1 MPTETKIATFTC
13 GRLYSIVRGLDN
25 ATFCTWEEV
34 MARARAL
41 AALGVAVAG
50 AVLLRAAVVPAE
62 NSASPAATVRPGT
75 FDQHSAWQTWKLYCD
90 TCHFGPKA
98 RAGVNLETL
107 DLANLDSNG
116 ALWEKVLRKLRGR
129 EMPPPGAP
137 RPDEATYRALVSAIE
152 AERDRLIDAKPNP
165 GRPTL
170 HRLNRAEYANAIRD
184 LLALKVDVS
193 ELLPS
198 DDAGYGFDNIGDVLT
213 VSPVLLEKYLL
224 AAGKISR
231 AAVGDTTMPPAYQ
244 TYDVPRALRQDDRMG
259 DAMPV
264 GSRGGTVVS
273 HYFPVDGEYEI
284 SVGLQRGRADEI
296 MGTGRERK
304 LDLRLDDERLDLFTI
319 PASGRRANI
328 NTATGGRVDPEAGL
342 RTRLMVKAGTHSIVA
357 AFQKDTVLQEGII
370 FRPRADAVQAH
381 FEGVGS
387 ISISGP
393 FDVRGPGVTPSR
405 DKIFVCHPAAA
416 SEEQAC
422 AEKILTSVAHRAYR
436 RPVTADD
443 LPQLMTLYKQGAA
456 NGGFESGIRLAL
468 QKVLVSPE
476 FIFRAELDPAD
487 TPRGGVHQLGDIEL
501 ASRLSFFLWSSI
513 PDDEL
518 LAVAERG
525 ELSDPSMLERQVQRM
540 LADPRSHAL
549 VQNFVGQWLFLRNIP
564 KMQPDITA
572 FTYFDDNLRRAL
584 EKETELVVENEVHQ
598 DHSIVDLLTTDYT
611 FVNQRLAEH
620 YGIEGIYGSEFRRI
634 SVTDPTRYGLLG
646 HASIMAVTAYP
657 NRTAPTIRGKWV
669 LEQLLGTP
677 PPPPPPNV
685 PALKIDENQKVLTMR
700 QRMEEHRVSPQCAVC
715 HRIMDPIG
723 FALDNFDGLGKW
735 RDSEGEEV
743 IDPSGVLPDG
753 TPFDGPVGLRDILV
767 SKKRDVFVENFTERL
782 LTYALGRGT
791 EEYDQPV
798 VRKIAREAAGKNYRW
813 SAIILAIVKSK
824 PFQIIQTIVS

>member
-1 MPTETKIATFTC
+1 
-13 GRLYSIVRGLDN
+13 
-25 ATFCTWEEV
+25 
-34 MARARAL
+34 MARTRAL

-62 NSASPAATVRPGT
+62 NSASSAATDRPVS

-107 DLANLDSNG
+107 DLANLDRNG

-137 RPDEATYRALVSAIE
+137 RPDEATYQNLVSAIE
-152 AERDRLIDAKPNP
+152 GERERLIDAKPTP

-170 HRLNRAEYANAIRD
+170 HRLNRAEYHNVIRD
-184 LLALKVDVS
+184 LLALDVDVS

-213 VSPVLLEKYLL
+213 VSPALLEKYLL

-244 TYDVPRALRQDDRMG
+244 TYDIPHALRQEDRMS
-259 DAMPV
+259 DDMPI
-264 GSRGGTVVS
+264 GSRGGTEVN

-296 MGTGRERK
+296 MGTGRERE
-304 LDLRLDDERLDLFTI
+304 LDLRLDDQRLELFTI
-319 PASGRRANI
+319 AASGRRANI
-328 NTATGGRVDPEAGL
+328 NTATGRVNLEANL
-342 RTRLMVKAGTHSIVA
+342 KVRLPVKAGTHSIIA
-357 AFQKDTVLQEGII
+357 TFEKDTVIQEGII
-370 FRPRADAVQAH
+370 FRQRADAVQAH

-387 ISISGP
+387 ISIAGP
-393 FDVRGPGVTPSR
+393 FDVQGPGTTPSR
-405 DKIFVCHPAAA
+405 DKIFVCHPAAG
-416 SEEQAC
+416 EEQAC
-422 AEKILTSVAHRAYR
+422 AEKILTNIAHHAYR
-436 RPVTADD
+436 RPISADD
-443 LPQLMTLYKQGAA
+443 LPQLMALYKQGAST
-456 NGGFESGIRLAL
+456 GGFESGVRLAL

-476 FIFRAELDPAD
+476 FIFRAELDPAN
-487 TPRGGVHQLGDIEL
+487 TPAGTVHRLGDVEL

-525 ELSDPSMLERQVQRM
+525 QLSDPAMLEHQVQRM
-540 LADPRSHAL
+540 MADPRSQAL
-549 VQNFVGQWLFLRNIP
+549 VQNFIGQWLFLRNIP
-564 KMQPDITA
+564 KMQPDLTA

-584 EKETELVVENEVHQ
+584 EKETELVVANEMRQ
-598 DHSIVDLLTTDYT
+598 DHSVVNLLTTDYT

-620 YGIEGIYGSEFRRI
+620 YGIEGIYGTEFRRI
-634 SVTDPTRYGLLG
+634 AITDPKRFGLLG
-646 HASIMAVTAYP
+646 QASIMAVTAYP

-735 RDSEGEEV
+735 RDTEGEEV

-753 TPFDGPVGLRDILV
+753 TPFDGPQGLRDVLV
-767 SKKRDVFVENFTERL
+767 HQKRDVFVENFTERL

-798 VRKIAREAAGKNYRW
+798 VRKIAREAGAKNYRW
-813 SAIILAIVKSK
+813 SAIILGIVQSK
-824 PFQIIQTIVS
+824 PFLMIQTRGA

>member
-1 MPTETKIATFTC
+1 M
-13 GRLYSIVRGLDN
+13 
-25 ATFCTWEEV
+25 
-34 MARARAL
+34 
-41 AALGVAVAG
+41 
-50 AVLLRAAVVPAE
+50 RAAVVPAE
-62 NSASPAATVRPGT
+62 NSAPPAATVQPST
-75 FDQHSAWQTWKLYCD
+75 FDQHSAWGTWKLYCD

-184 LLALKVDVS
+184 LLALEVDVS

-231 AAVGDTTMPPAYQ
+231 AAVGDTTAPPAYQ

-259 DAMPV
+259 DNMPV
-264 GSRGGTVVS
+264 GSRGGTSVN

-284 SVGLQRGRADEI
+284 SIGLQRGRADEI
-296 MGTGRERK
+296 LGTGRERK
-304 LDLRLDDERLDLFTI
+304 LDLRLDDERLQLFTI
-319 PASGRRANI
+319 PASRRRADI
-328 NTATGGRVDPEAGL
+328 NTATGRVDPEAGL
-342 RTRLMVKAGTHSIVA
+342 KIRLPVKAGMHALVA
-357 AFQKDTVLQEGII
+357 TFEKDSVVQEGII
-370 FRPRADAVQAH
+370 FRQRADAVQAH

-387 ISISGP
+387 ISIAGP
-393 FDVRGPGVTPSR
+393 FNVQGPGAAPSR
-405 DKIFVCHPAAA
+405 DKIFVCHPTAS

-422 AEKILTSVAHRAYR
+422 AEKILSSVAHRAYR
-436 RPVTADD
+436 RPVSADD
-443 LPQLMTLYKQGAA
+443 LPQLMALYKQGAGT
-456 NGGFESGIRLAL
+456 GGFESGIRLAL

-476 FIFRAELDPAD
+476 FIFRAELDPA
-487 TPRGGVHQLGDIEL
+487 TATAGGVHRLGDIEL

-525 ELSDPSMLERQVQRM
+525 ELSDPLMLERQVKRM
-540 LADPRSHAL
+540 LADPRSRAL

-572 FTYFDDNLRRAL
+572 FTYFDDNLRQAL
-584 EKETELVVENEVHQ
+584 QKETELVVENEMHQ
-598 DHSIVDLLTTDYT
+598 DSSIVNLLTTNYT

-620 YGIEGIYGSEFRRI
+620 YGIEGIYGNEFRRI
-634 SVTDPTRYGLLG
+634 SVTDPKRYGLLG
-646 HASIMAVTAYP
+646 QASIMAVTAYP

-735 RDSEGEEV
+735 RDNEGEEV

-753 TPFDGPVGLRDILV
+753 TPFDGPVGLRDVLL

-798 VRKIAREAAGKNYRW
+798 VRKIAREAAANNHRW
-813 SAIILAIVKSK
+813 SAIILSIVKSK
-824 PFQIIQTIVS
+824 PFQMIQTRGA

>member
-1 MPTETKIATFTC
+1 MTMRTQ
-13 GRLYSIVRGLDN
+13 
-25 ATFCTWEEV
+25 
-34 MARARAL
+34 AL
-41 AALGVAVAG
+41 AAGIALAGMALAGVAFLG
-50 AVLLRAAVVPAE
+50 AAAVPAE
-62 NSASPAATVRPGT
+62 NSASSAATAQPPT
-75 FDQHSAWQTWKLYCD
+75 FDQHAVWGTWKIYCD
-90 TCHFGPKA
+90 TCHLGPKA

-107 DLANLDSNG
+107 DLANLSSNG

-137 RPDEATYRALVSAIE
+137 RPDAATYETLVNAIE
-152 AERDRLIDAKPNP
+152 NERDRLIDARPTP

-184 LLALKVDVS
+184 LLALEVDVS

-213 VSPVLLEKYLL
+213 VSPALLEKYLL

-244 TYDVPRALRQDDRMG
+244 TYDIPHALKQDSRMS

-264 GSRGGTVVS
+264 GSRGGS
-273 HYFPVDGEYEI
+273 LINHRFPVDGEYEI
-284 SVGLQRGRADEI
+284 SIGLQRGRADEI
-296 MGTGRERK
+296 LGTGRERK
-304 LDLRLDDERLDLFTI
+304 LDLRLDDERLELFAI
-319 PASGRRANI
+319 PATGRRANI
-328 NTATGGRVDPEAGL
+328 NTATGKTDPEAGL
-342 RTRLMVKAGTHSIVA
+342 RVRLPVKAGTHTIVA
-357 AFQKDTVLQEGII
+357 TFEKDTVVQEGII
-370 FRPRADAVQAH
+370 FRQRADAVQAH

-387 ISISGP
+387 ISIAGP
-393 FDVRGPGVTPSR
+393 FDVQGPGATPSR
-405 DKIFVCHPAAA
+405 DKIFVCHPSAPT
-416 SEEQAC
+416 EEQAC
-422 AEKILTSVAHRAYR
+422 AEKILTSIAHRAYR
-436 RPVTADD
+436 RAIAADD
-443 LPQLMTLYKQGAA
+443 LPQLMVLYKLGAGT
-456 NGGFESGIRLAL
+456 GGFESGIRLAL
-468 QKVLVSPE
+468 QKILVSPE
-476 FIFRAELDPAD
+476 FIFRAELDPAN
-487 TPRGGVHQLGDIEL
+487 TAAGTVHRVSDIEL

-540 LADPRSHAL
+540 LADPRSRAL

-572 FTYFDDNLRRAL
+572 FTYFDDNLRQAL
-584 EKETELVVENEVHQ
+584 EKETQLVVESTVH
-598 DHSIVDLLTTDYT
+598 DDRSIVDLLTTDYT

-735 RDSEGEEV
+735 RVFEGEEL

-753 TPFDGPVGLRDILV
+753 TPFEGPVGLRDILV
-767 SKKRDVFVENFTERL
+767 NKRRDVFVENFTERL

-791 EEYDQPV
+791 EEYDLPV
-798 VRKIAREAAGKNYRW
+798 VRKIAREAAVKNHRW
-813 SAIILAIVKSK
+813 SAIILGIVKSK
-824 PFQIIQTIVS
+824 PFQMIQTRGA

>member
-1 MPTETKIATFTC
+1 
-13 GRLYSIVRGLDN
+13 
-25 ATFCTWEEV
+25 
-34 MARARAL
+34 MARTRAL

-50 AVLLRAAVVPAE
+50 AVLMRAAVVPAE
-62 NSASPAATVRPGT
+62 NSASPAPSNQPSS

-107 DLANLDSNG
+107 DLANLDRNG

-137 RPDEATYRALVSAIE
+137 RPDEATYQNLVNAIE
-152 AERDRLIDAKPNP
+152 GERERLIDARPNP

-170 HRLNRAEYANAIRD
+170 HRLNRAEYANVIRD
-184 LLALKVDVS
+184 LLALEVDVS

-213 VSPVLLEKYLL
+213 VSPSLLEKYLL

-244 TYDVPRALRQDDRMG
+244 TYDIPHALKQDDRMG
-259 DAMPV
+259 EDMPI
-264 GSRGGTVVS
+264 GSRGGALVN

-296 MGTGRERK
+296 LGTGRERN
-304 LDLRLDDERLDLFTI
+304 LDLRLDDERLELFKI

-328 NTATGGRVDPEAGL
+328 NTATGRNNIEANL
-342 RTRLMVKAGTHSIVA
+342 KVRLPVKAGTHTIVA
-357 AFQKDTVLQEGII
+357 TFQKDTVVPEGII

-393 FDVRGPGVTPSR
+393 FNVQGPGATPSR
-405 DKIFVCHPAAA
+405 DKIFICHPSAPT
-416 SEEQAC
+416 EEQAC
-422 AEKILTSVAHRAYR
+422 AERILTNLAHRAYR
-436 RPVTADD
+436 RPISADD
-443 LPQLMTLYKQGAA
+443 LPQLMALYKQGAET
-456 NGGFESGIRLAL
+456 GGFEAGVRLAL
-468 QKVLVSPE
+468 QKILVSPE
-476 FIFRAELDPAD
+476 FIFRAELDPAN
-487 TPRGGVHQLGDIEL
+487 TPPGSVHRLSDIEL

-525 ELSDPSMLERQVQRM
+525 ELSDPAMLERQVQRM
-540 LADPRSHAL
+540 LADPRAHAL

-572 FTYFDDNLRRAL
+572 FTYFDDNLRQAL
-584 EKETELVVENEVHQ
+584 EKETELVVENEMHE
-598 DHSIVDLLTTDYT
+598 DRSIVNLLTTDYT

-620 YGIEGIYGSEFRRI
+620 YGIEGIYGNEFRR
-634 SVTDPTRYGLLG
+634 VAVADPKRYGLLG
-646 HASIMAVTAYP
+646 QASIMAVTAYP

-735 RDSEGEEV
+735 RDTEGDEV

-767 SKKRDVFVENFTERL
+767 HKKRDVFVENFTERL

-798 VRKIAREAAGKNYRW
+798 VRKIAREAAANNYRW
-813 SAIILAIVKSK
+813 SAIILGIIKSK
-824 PFQIIQTIVS
+824 PFQMIQTRGA

>member
-1 MPTETKIATFTC
+1 
-13 GRLYSIVRGLDN
+13 
-25 ATFCTWEEV
+25 
-34 MARARAL
+34 
-41 AALGVAVAG
+41 
-50 AVLLRAAVVPAE
+50 
-62 NSASPAATVRPGT
+62 
-75 FDQHSAWQTWKLYCD
+75 
-90 TCHFGPKA
+90 
-98 RAGVNLETL
+98 
-107 DLANLDSNG
+107 
-116 ALWEKVLRKLRGR
+116 
-129 EMPPPGAP
+129 
-137 RPDEATYRALVSAIE
+137 
-152 AERDRLIDAKPNP
+152 
-165 GRPTL
+165 
-170 HRLNRAEYANAIRD
+170 
-184 LLALKVDVS
+184 
-193 ELLPS
+193 
-198 DDAGYGFDNIGDVLT
+198 
-213 VSPVLLEKYLL
+213 
-224 AAGKISR
+224 
-231 AAVGDTTMPPAYQ
+231 VGDTTIPPAYQ

-264 GSRGGTVVS
+264 GSRGGTQVS

-328 NTATGGRVDPEAGL
+328 NTATGRVDPEAGL
-342 RTRLMVKAGTHSIVA
+342 RTRLMVKAGTHSIAA

-405 DKIFVCHPAAA
+405 DKIFVCYPTVA

-422 AEKILTSVAHRAYR
+422 AEKILSSVAHRAYR

-443 LPQLMTLYKQGAA
+443 LPQLMALYKQGAE

-476 FIFRAELDPAD
+476 FIFRAELEAAD
-487 TPRGGVHQLGDIEL
+487 APRGSVHRLGDIEL

-525 ELSDPSMLERQVQRM
+525 QLSDPSMLERQVQRM
-540 LADPRSHAL
+540 MADPRSQAL

-572 FTYFDDNLRRAL
+572 FTYFDDNLRQAL
-584 EKETELVVENEVHQ
+584 EKETTLLVESTLREDRSV
-598 DHSIVDLLTTDYT
+598 VDLLKTDYT

-620 YGIEGIYGSEFRRI
+620 YGIEGIYGNEFRRI
-634 SVTDPTRYGLLG
+634 ALTDPKRYGLLG
-646 HASIMAVTAYP
+646 QASIMAVTAYP

-669 LEQLLGTP
+669 LEQILGTP

-735 RDSEGEEV
+735 RETEGEEV

-753 TPFDGPVGLRDILV
+753 TPFEGPVGLRDILL

-798 VRKIAREAAGKNYRW
+798 VRKIAREAATKNYRW
-813 SAIILAIVKSK
+813 SAIILSIVKSK
-824 PFQIIQTIVS
+824 PFQMIQTRGA

>member
-1 MPTETKIATFTC
+1 
-13 GRLYSIVRGLDN
+13 
-25 ATFCTWEEV
+25 
-34 MARARAL
+34 MARTRAL

-62 NSASPAATVRPGT
+62 NSATDKPAT

-137 RPDEATYRALVSAIE
+137 RPDEATYQALVKAIDG
-152 AERDRLIDAKPNP
+152 ERDRLIDAKPNP

-184 LLALKVDVS
+184 LLALEVDVS
-193 ELLPS
+193 EMLPT

-213 VSPVLLEKYLL
+213 VSPALLEKYLL

-231 AAVGDTTMPPAYQ
+231 QAVGDTSMPTSYQ
-244 TYDVPRALRQDDRMG
+244 TYDVPKGLKQDDRMG
-259 DAMPV
+259 VDMPL
-264 GSRGGTVVS
+264 GSRGGTVVN
-273 HYFPVDGEYEI
+273 HYFPVDGEYDI
-284 SVGLQRGRADEI
+284 SVGLQRGRAEEI
-296 MGTGRERK
+296 LGTGRERK
-304 LDLRLDDERLDLFTI
+304 LDLRLDDERLQLFTL
-319 PASGRRANI
+319 AARARRANI
-328 NTATGGRVDPEAGL
+328 NTATGGTDPEAGL
-342 RTRLMVKAGTHSIVA
+342 KVRLPLKAGTHTIA
-357 AFQKDTVLQEGII
+357 ATFQKDTVLQEGII
-370 FRPRADAVQAH
+370 FRQRSDAVQAH

-387 ISISGP
+387 ISIAGP
-393 FDVRGPGVTPSR
+393 YNVQGPGATPSR
-405 DKIFVCHPAAA
+405 DKIFICHPSAPA
-416 SEEQAC
+416 EEQAC
-422 AEKILTSVAHRAYR
+422 AEKILANIAHRAYR
-436 RPVTADD
+436 RPIAADD
-443 LPQLMTLYKQGAA
+443 LPQLIALYKQGIET
-456 NGGFESGIRLAL
+456 GGFESGVRLAM
-468 QKVLVSPE
+468 QKILVSPE
-476 FIFRAELDPAD
+476 FIFRAEFDPAD
-487 TPRGGVHQLGDIEL
+487 ARPGSVHRLGDIEL

-518 LAVAERG
+518 LAIAERG
-525 ELSDPSMLERQVQRM
+525 ELSDPAMLERQVRRM
-540 LADPRSHAL
+540 MADPRSQAL
-549 VQNFVGQWLFLRNIP
+549 VKNFVGQWLFLRNIP
-564 KMQPDITA
+564 RMQPDITA
-572 FTYFDDNLRRAL
+572 FTYFDDNLRQAL
-584 EKETELVVENEVHQ
+584 EQETTLLV
-598 DHSIVDLLTTDYT
+598 DSTLRDDRSIVDLLTTDYT
-611 FVNQRLAEH
+611 FVNQRLAQH
-620 YGIEGIYGSEFRRI
+620 YGIQGIYGSDFRRI
-634 SVTDPTRYGLLG
+634 SVTDPKRQGLLG

-657 NRTAPTIRGKWV
+657 DRTAPTIRGKWV

-735 RDSEGEEV
+735 RDAEGEEV
-743 IDPSGVLPDG
+743 IDSSGVLPDG
-753 TPFDGPVGLRDILV
+753 TAFDGPVGLRDILV
-767 SKKRDVFVENFTERL
+767 GKRRDVFVENFTERL

-798 VRKIAREAAGKNYRW
+798 VRKIARDAAANNHRW
-813 SAIILAIVKSK
+813 SAIILGIVKSK
-824 PFQIIQTIVS
+824 PFQMIQARGA

>member
-1 MPTETKIATFTC
+1 
-13 GRLYSIVRGLDN
+13 
-25 ATFCTWEEV
+25 
-34 MARARAL
+34 MARTRAL
-41 AALGVAVAG
+41 AVLGVAVAG
-50 AVLLRAAVVPAE
+50 AALMRAAVVPAE
-62 NSASPAATVRPGT
+62 NSTPPAATVQPST
-75 FDQHSAWQTWKLYCD
+75 FDQHAAWGTWKLYCD

-98 RAGVNLETL
+98 RAGVNLESL

-129 EMPPPGAP
+129 EMPPPGMP
-137 RPDEATYRALVSAIE
+137 RPDEATYQTLVNAIE
-152 AERDRLIDAKPNP
+152 SERDRLIDAKPNP

-170 HRLNRAEYANAIRD
+170 HRLNRAEYSNVIRD
-184 LLALKVDVS
+184 LLALDVDVS

-213 VSPVLLEKYLL
+213 VSPALLEKYLL

-231 AAVGDTTMPPAYQ
+231 AAVGDTTAPPNYQ
-244 TYDVPRALRQDDRMG
+244 TYDIPHALRQDDRMG
-259 DAMPV
+259 DNMPV
-264 GSRGGTVVS
+264 GSRGGTAVN

-304 LDLRLDDERLDLFTI
+304 LDLRLDDERLELFTI
-319 PASGRRANI
+319 RASGRRANI
-328 NTATGGRVDPEAGL
+328 NTATGERNNPEAGL
-342 RTRLMVKAGTHSIVA
+342 HVRLPVKAGTHSIIA
-357 AFQKDTVLQEGII
+357 TFEKDTVLQEGII
-370 FRPRADAVQAH
+370 FRQRADAVQAH

-393 FDVRGPGVTPSR
+393 FNVQGPGATPSR
-405 DKIFVCHPAAA
+405 DKIFVCHPSAA
-416 SEEQAC
+416 SEEEAC
-422 AEKILTSVAHRAYR
+422 AQKILTNVAHHAYR
-436 RPVTADD
+436 RPITADD
-443 LPQLMTLYKQGAA
+443 LPQLMALYKQGAGT
-456 NGGFESGIRLAL
+456 GGFDSGIRLAL

-476 FIFRAELDPAD
+476 FIFRAELDSASAPPG
-487 TPRGGVHQLGDIEL
+487 TVHRLSDIEL

-540 LADPRSHAL
+540 LADPRSRAL

-572 FTYFDDNLRRAL
+572 FTYFDDNLRLAL
-584 EKETELVVENEVHQ
+584 QKETELVVENEVHQ
-598 DHSIVDLLTTDYT
+598 DHSVVNLLKTDYT

-620 YGIEGIYGSEFRRI
+620 YGIEGIYGNEFRRVA
-634 SVTDPTRYGLLG
+634 VTDPKRYGLLG
-646 HASIMAVTAYP
+646 QASIMAVTAYP

-735 RDSEGEEV
+735 RDTEGEEV

-753 TPFDGPVGLRDILV
+753 TPFDGPVGLRDVLL

-798 VRKIAREAAGKNYRW
+798 VRKIAREAAAKDYRW
-813 SAIILAIVKSK
+813 SAIILSIVKSK
-824 PFQIIQTIVS
+824 PFQMIQTRGA

>member
-1 MPTETKIATFTC
+1 
-13 GRLYSIVRGLDN
+13 
-25 ATFCTWEEV
+25 
-34 MARARAL
+34 MARVRAL
-41 AALGVAVAG
+41 TAMGMAVAG
-50 AVLLRAAVVPAE
+50 AVVLRAAVVPAE
-62 NSASPAATVRPGT
+62 NSTPAATAARPAT
-75 FDQHSAWQTWKLYCD
+75 FDQHSAWQTWKVYCD
-90 TCHFGPKA
+90 TCHFGPRA
-98 RAGVNLETL
+98 RAGVNLESL
-107 DLANLDSNG
+107 DLANLDRNG

-137 RPDEATYRALVSAIE
+137 RPDEATYQALVSAIE
-152 AERDRLIDAKPNP
+152 GERDRLVDARPNP

-170 HRLNRAEYANAIRD
+170 HRLNRAEYANAVRD
-184 LLALKVDVS
+184 LLALEVDVS
-193 ELLPS
+193 ELLPA

-213 VSPVLLEKYLL
+213 VSPALLEKYLL

-231 AAVGDTTMPPAYQ
+231 QAVGDVTMPAAYQ
-244 TYDVPRALRQDDRMG
+244 TYDIPHALRQEDRMG
-259 DAMPV
+259 EEMPV
-264 GSRGGTVVS
+264 GSRGGTAIN

-284 SVGLQRGRADEI
+284 SVGLQRGRAEEI
-296 MGTGRERK
+296 LGTGRERK
-304 LDLRLDDERLDLFTI
+304 LDLRLDDQRLELFNI
-319 PASGRRANI
+319 AARARRANI
-328 NTATGGRVDPEAGL
+328 NTATGGNDPEAAL
-342 RTRLMVKAGTHSIVA
+342 KVRLPVKAGTHTIVA
-357 AFQKDTVLQEGII
+357 SFLKDTVLQEGIL
-370 FRPRADAVQAH
+370 FRQRADAVQAH

-387 ISISGP
+387 ITIGGP
-393 FDVRGPGVTPSR
+393 FNAQGPGTTPSR
-405 DKIFVCHPAAA
+405 EKIFACHPSAPN
-416 SEEQAC
+416 EEQAC
-422 AEKILTSVAHRAYR
+422 AEKILTNLAHRAYR
-436 RPVTADD
+436 RPISADD
-443 LPQLMTLYKQGAA
+443 LPQLMSLYKQGAGT
-456 NGGFESGIRLAL
+456 GGFESGIRLAL
-468 QKVLVSPE
+468 QKILVSPD

-487 TPRGGVHQLGDIEL
+487 VAGGSVRRLGDIEL

-525 ELSDPSMLERQVQRM
+525 ELSDPSMLERQVKRM
-540 LADPRSHAL
+540 LADPRSQAL

-584 EKETELVVENEVHQ
+584 EKETELVVENEMHE
-598 DHSIVDLLTTDYT
+598 DHSIVNLLTTDYT
-611 FVNQRLAEH
+611 FLNQRLAEH
-620 YGIEGIYGSEFRRI
+620 YGIEGIYGNEFRRVA
-634 SVTDPTRYGLLG
+634 VTDSKRYGLLG
-646 HASIMAVTAYP
+646 QASIMAVTAYP

-735 RDSEGEEV
+735 RDTEGDEV

-753 TPFDGPVGLRDILV
+753 TPFDGPVGLRDILL
-767 SKKRDVFVENFTERL
+767 SKKRQVFVENFTERL

-798 VRKIAREAAGKNYRW
+798 VRKIAREAAANNHRW
-813 SAIILAIVKSK
+813 SAIILGIVKSK
-824 PFQIIQTIVS
+824 PFQMIQTRGA

>member
-1 MPTETKIATFTC
+1 
-13 GRLYSIVRGLDN
+13 
-25 ATFCTWEEV
+25 
-34 MARARAL
+34 MARTRAL

-50 AVLLRAAVVPAE
+50 AVLMRAAVVPAE
-62 NSASPAATVRPGT
+62 NSASPAPSNQPSS

-107 DLANLDSNG
+107 DLANLDRNG

-137 RPDEATYRALVSAIE
+137 RPDEATYQNLVNAIE
-152 AERDRLIDAKPNP
+152 GERERLIDARPNP

-170 HRLNRAEYANAIRD
+170 HRLNRAEYANVIRD
-184 LLALKVDVS
+184 LLALEVDVS

-213 VSPVLLEKYLL
+213 VSPSLLEKYLL

-244 TYDVPRALRQDDRMG
+244 TYDIPHALKQDDRMG
-259 DAMPV
+259 EDMPI
-264 GSRGGTVVS
+264 GSRGGALVN

-296 MGTGRERK
+296 LGTGRERN
-304 LDLRLDDERLDLFTI
+304 LDLRLDDERLELFKI

-328 NTATGGRVDPEAGL
+328 NTATGRNNIEANL
-342 RTRLMVKAGTHSIVA
+342 KVRLPVKAGTHTIVA
-357 AFQKDTVLQEGII
+357 TFQKDTVVPEGII

-393 FDVRGPGVTPSR
+393 FNVQGPGATPSR
-405 DKIFVCHPAAA
+405 DKIFICHPSAPT
-416 SEEQAC
+416 EEQAC
-422 AEKILTSVAHRAYR
+422 AERILTNLAHRAYR
-436 RPVTADD
+436 RPISAND
-443 LPQLMTLYKQGAA
+443 LPQLMALYKQGAET
-456 NGGFESGIRLAL
+456 GGFEAGVRLAL
-468 QKVLVSPE
+468 QKILVSPE
-476 FIFRAELDPAD
+476 FIFRAELDPAN
-487 TPRGGVHQLGDIEL
+487 TPPGSVHRLSDIEL

-525 ELSDPSMLERQVQRM
+525 ELSDPAMLERQVQRM
-540 LADPRSHAL
+540 LADPRAHAL

-572 FTYFDDNLRRAL
+572 FTYFDDNLRQAL
-584 EKETELVVENEVHQ
+584 EKETELVVENEMHE
-598 DHSIVDLLTTDYT
+598 DRSIVNLLTTDYT

-620 YGIEGIYGSEFRRI
+620 YGIEGIYGNEFRRVA
-634 SVTDPTRYGLLG
+634 VTDPKRYGLLG
-646 HASIMAVTAYP
+646 QASIMAVTAYP

-735 RDSEGEEV
+735 RDTEGDEV

-767 SKKRDVFVENFTERL
+767 HKKRDVFVENFTERL

-798 VRKIAREAAGKNYRW
+798 VRKIAREAAANNYRW
-813 SAIILAIVKSK
+813 SAIILGIIKSK
-824 PFQIIQTIVS
+824 PFQMIQTRGA